1 MKNILITICGRAGSK
16 GFKNKNLKTF
26 LGTPLVYYTVALAE
40 DFKERLYMECNTTIC
55 LNTDSKDLQRI
66 VSEKYHNITIIDRS
80 PELGGDKIA
89 KMAVWHN
96 SLDIMEAMLNIKYD
110 YVIDLDITSPLRQI
124 DDVVNAYREKLRRK
138 DCQLIYSVCGSRRN
152 PFFNMVKIENGYAV
166 KFAQS
171 NFTTRQEA
179 PAVYDMNASIYVL
192 DADYLRK
199 DKENM
204 LLNAKSNI
212 YEMFDTA
219 VLDIDSEQDF
229 ELMEIVANY
238 LFEEKDG
245 FKKVKGLLENNY
257 D

>member
-26 LGTPLVYYTVALAE
+26 LGTPLVYYTAAIAE
-40 DFKERLYMECNTTIC
+40 NFKKRLSEECDTTIC
-55 LNTDSKDLQRI
+55 LNTDSKDLQNL
-66 VSEKYHNITIIDRS
+66 VSARYKGIELIDRIE
-80 PELGGDKIA
+80 ELGGDRVP

-96 SLDIMEAMLNIKYD
+96 SLDIMESKYNKKFD

-124 DDVVNAYREKLRRK
+124 DDVINAYKKKIENK
-138 DCQLIYSVCGSRRN
+138 DCQLIYSVCESRRN
-152 PFFNMVKIENGYAV
+152 PYFNMVKVENGFAT
-166 KFAQS
+166 KFAAS

-179 PAVYDMNASIYVL
+179 PAVYDMNASIYVI
-192 DADYLRK
+192 DADYLRN

-212 YEMFDTA
+212 YEMYDTA

-229 ELMEIVANY
+229 ELMEVIGKY
-238 LFEEKDG
+238 LFDKIDAFGEV
-245 FKKVKGLLENNY
+245 KKLVVF
-257 D
+257 

>member
-26 LGTPLVYYTVALAE
+26 LGIPLVYYTSAIAD
-40 DFKERLYMECNTTIC
+40 DFKKRLREECETTIC
-55 LNTDSKDLQRI
+55 LNTDSKDLQKL
-66 VSEKYHNITIIDRS
+66 VNDKYKDIELIDRVE
-80 PELGGDKIA
+80 ELGGDKIP

-96 SLDIMEAMLNIKYD
+96 SLDIMESKYNKKFD

-124 DDVVNAYREKLRRK
+124 DDVVNAYRKKIENKECK
-138 DCQLIYSVCGSRRN
+138 LIYSVCESRRN
-152 PFFNMVKIENGYAV
+152 PYFNMVKVENGFAI

-179 PAVYDMNASIYVL
+179 PMVYDMNASIYVI
-192 DADYLRK
+192 DADYLRN

-212 YEMFDTA
+212 YEMYDTA
-219 VLDIDSEQDF
+219 VLDIDCEQDF
-229 ELMEIVANY
+229 ELMEIIAKY
-238 LFEEKDG
+238 LFEKVNG
-245 FKKVKGLLENNY
+245 FIKMRELVR
-257 D
+257 

>member
-26 LGTPLVYYTVALAE
+26 LGTPLVYYTAAIAE
-40 DFKERLYMECNTTIC
+40 DFKKRLVEECTTTIC
-55 LNTDSKDLQRI
+55 LNTDSKDLQNL
-66 VSEKYHNITIIDRS
+66 VNTKYKDIELIDRAE
-80 PELGGDKIA
+80 ELGGDKVP

-96 SLDIMEAMLNIKYD
+96 SLDILESKFNKKFD

-124 DDVVNAYREKLRRK
+124 DDVVNAYKNKIENKG
-138 DCQLIYSVCGSRRN
+138 CQLVYSVCESRRN
-152 PFFNMVKIENGYAV
+152 PYFNMVKVENGFAT

-179 PAVYDMNASIYVL
+179 PAVYDMNASIYVI
-192 DADYLRK
+192 DADYLRN

-204 LLNAKSNI
+204 LLNAKSTI
-212 YEMFDTA
+212 YEMYDTA

-229 ELMEIVANY
+229 EFMEIIAKY
-238 LFEEKDG
+238 LFEKVDD
-245 FKKVKGLLENNY
+245 FRKVKDLTEN
-257 D
+257 